1 MALATA
7 PARARHT
14 PLPARQPAGRRPPL
28 RVVGPRRRRPQRA
41 RRSPLVLA
49 LGTVLA
55 SLLAVGGAH
64 AYLTAGQVRL
74 ARLQQQLDSAQ
85 SSERGLEVQVAQ
97 LEDPSHVVNQ
107 AQQQGLTV
115 PSQVTDLPLVDGTT
129 GSGSTP
135 RR

>member
-1 MALATA
+1 MAGATA
-7 PARARHT
+7 PARARRA
-14 PLPARQPAGRRPPL
+14 PAPARQPVAGRAPL
-28 RVVGPRRRRPQRA
+28 RVVGPRRRQPQRA

-49 LGTVLA
+49 LSTVLA

-85 SSERGLEVQVAQ
+85 TTERGLEVQVAQ
-97 LEDPSHVVNQ
+97 LENPSRVVGQ

-115 PSQVTDLPLVDGTT
+115 PTQVTDLPLVGGPTPSD
-129 GSGSTP
+129 STP
-135 RR
+135 KR

>member
-1 MALATA
+1 MAAATA
-7 PARARHT
+7 PARTRRAPAPARH
-14 PLPARQPAGRRPPL
+14 PGPRRPPL
-28 RVVGPRRRRPQRA
+28 RAVGPRRRRSRRT

-74 ARLQQQLDSAQ
+74 ARLQQQLESAQ
-85 SSERGLEVQVAQ
+85 TTERGLEVQVAQ
-97 LEDPSHVVNQ
+97 LEDPSRVVNQ

-115 PSQVTDLPLVDGTT
+115 PSQVTDLPLVGSAT
-129 GSGSTP
+129 GSDST
-135 RR
+135 RKR